1 MMKRFLNKN
10 VQYLRVEEEIRK
22 KILSGEYPEG
32 EALPG
37 ELPLCQ
43 EYGVSRKT
51 LRKALNI
58 LETRNYI
65 RKYQGSGNFVIPAS
79 ERAGMPRITGKICVM
94 LPAEKNRNSFA
105 GELLAGIYKAAS
117 GLSVGI
123 RILPHETPVSVLL
136 EMYRNFE
143 CDAFIWGANPE
154 KLPAAIYQFA
164 RMKIP
169 QVVINGK
176 VDGAGAILYDS
187 FPAWRALLNAFSACG
202 HKNTVFI
209 ERNEKHLWTHFRQ
222 QAFLKAA
229 GEFGMNGTVFKTGVK
244 CAGLAEL
251 ISSHPEI
258 TAFITAKPL
267 SGAFLKIIAKADKK
281 IPRDISWAEFSF
293 NGIDGQQEVTRIC
306 IPAQRMGEEAVRLL
320 LTGNFS
326 EPEIHVPCFSVM
338 GLSFAGCNM
347 NRSSNKNNKEF

>member
-1 MMKRFLNKN
+1 
-10 VQYLRVEEEIRK
+10 
-22 KILSGEYPEG
+22 
-32 EALPG
+32 
-37 ELPLCQ
+37 
-43 EYGVSRKT
+43 
-51 LRKALNI
+51 
-58 LETRNYI
+58 
-65 RKYQGSGNFVIPAS
+65 
-79 ERAGMPRITGKICVM
+79 
-94 LPAEKNRNSFA
+94 
-105 GELLAGIYKAAS
+105 
-117 GLSVGI
+117 
-123 RILPHETPVSVLL
+123 
-136 EMYRNFE
+136 
-143 CDAFIWGANPE
+143 
-154 KLPAAIYQFA
+154 
-164 RMKIP
+164 
-169 QVVINGK
+169 
-176 VDGAGAILYDS
+176 
-187 FPAWRALLNAFSACG
+187 
-202 HKNTVFI
+202 
-209 ERNEKHLWTHFRQ
+209 
-222 QAFLKAA
+222 
-229 GEFGMNGTVFKTGVK
+229 MNGTVFKTGVK